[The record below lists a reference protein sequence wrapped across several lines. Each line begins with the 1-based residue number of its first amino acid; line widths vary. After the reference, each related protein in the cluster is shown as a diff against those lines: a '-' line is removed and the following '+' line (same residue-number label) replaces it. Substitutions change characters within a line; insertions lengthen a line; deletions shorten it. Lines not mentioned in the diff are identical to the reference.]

1 MQPCDQVRR
10 KGQKIVVPY
19 VYFSMLTG
27 KGKQDRRR
35 LLSNSDGS
43 GDAGAAAEVDIDIM
57 CNNSAPVEY
66 TYADDSAGLTPLVEH
81 AANSEGQEAGSEL
94 CEQEEV

>member
-1 MQPCDQVRR
+1 MQPCDQVRER
-10 KGQKIVVPY
+10 AEDCCAVCLFLHADRQGEAGQAAIIV
-19 VYFSMLTG
+19 
-27 KGKQDRRR
+27 
-35 LLSNSDGS
+35 NSDGS